1 MKALLAFLLV
11 IQTSQLVYA
20 CTHFRL
26 TTKDQSVI
34 IGRSMEFDIFLGE
47 YFQSDPKGTSY
58 KMQLPKDLC
67 KGKEG
72 IWESKYDILNAFAQ
86 GGGGAGG
93 MNSEGLSVETLYL
106 HGTVY
111 DNVTQSDCLDAVSQV
126 QLSIYILGK
135 IFLFFH
141 EPNS

>member
-1 MKALLAFLLV
+1 MKPLRTFSLV
-11 IQTSQLVYA
+11 TLTFQLVYG

-26 TTKDQSVI
+26 RTKDESVI

-47 YFQSDPKGTSY
+47 YLQSDPKGTSY

-135 IFLFFH
+135 LFFLVH
-141 EPNS
+141 QPYS